1 MEKTDDMP
9 LWVYLA
15 LSSVNTRRGALWL
28 IGVCVASTLYCVP
41 WPLYLTDQDWVA
53 KIFLIKSWGWFAVM
67 LPMTLWYWISLK
79 WMDTRSKWEKKE
91 VNPSE

>member
-1 MEKTDDMP
+1 MDKTDDMP

-15 LSSVNTRRGALWL
+15 FSSINTRRGALWL

-53 KIFLIKSWGWFAVM
+53 KIFLIKNWTWFAVM

-79 WMDTRSKWEKKE
+79 WMDTRSKWEHKE
-91 VNPSE
+91 ITPPE